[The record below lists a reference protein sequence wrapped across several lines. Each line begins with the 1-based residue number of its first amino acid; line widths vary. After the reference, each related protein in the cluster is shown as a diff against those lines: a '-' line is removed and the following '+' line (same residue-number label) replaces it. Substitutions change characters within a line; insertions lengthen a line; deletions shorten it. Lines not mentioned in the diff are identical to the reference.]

1 MQAGLGGGRS
11 WAVMQ
16 IDPASPWGSSEIGV
30 SPSALSQPGA
40 PPAGLLLPVPQRK
53 DTNFG
58 KGTPFRQVLL
68 EKADS

>member
-1 MQAGLGGGRS
+1 MEARPGGGRS

-16 IDPASPWGSSEIGV
+16 IDSASPWGSSEIGM

-53 DTNFG
+53 GENIR
-58 KGTPFRQVLL
+58 KGAPFR
-68 EKADS
+68 